1 MKVMTSPSGTGTE
14 VKEEMDGDQ
23 SEKMEVVQ
31 KKEEAKEELN
41 AKMETGHAFL
51 IRDLDD
57 THLFVHTDYVPFI
70 KGELEK
76 FKKLNTYET
85 VIE

>member
-1 MKVMTSPSGTGTE
+1 MKEFILS
-14 VKEEMDGDQ
+14 
-23 SEKMEVVQ
+23 
-31 KKEEAKEELN
+31 LN